1 MSADLSFGD
10 IWRGGSR
17 PMARATGRFD
27 WRRVEAGTILRP
39 DPCGSVCLADTA
51 PTFDPQSRPRY
62 PQRER
67 YASGENELP
76 EHRHLLPPVLRDPCL
91 CRRSAD
97 LQDGGQRDGVL
108 QDRQRSLVQPS
119 LENLLPAWLAV
130 LRQDQGRRVYLPNY
144 R

>member
-17 PMARATGRFD
+17 PMAREGADGDAQEAHSRR
-27 WRRVEAGTILRP
+27 WRSARAAGP
-39 DPCGSVCLADTA
+39 S
-51 PTFDPQSRPRY
+51 
-62 PQRER
+62 
-67 YASGENELP
+67 
-76 EHRHLLPPVLRDPCL
+76 L